1 MRIFRPG
8 VCKSCGVANMWAK
21 WFKVDS
27 DNISI
32 DPDSNFTGAFYESGE
47 IENLFGGIEEK
58 VGVPIK
64 DICLEA
70 HKAGT
75 RQFFESALTGGSG
88 KFAQKHLTRQV
99 VDHMA
104 RVAPLYGVA
113 AIKVLEFNPGGPYI
127 IKSLNNFSDDYT
139 RVEIAGAVEAAVQQD
154 LEQEQARFGNMYIT
168 ILRERTGDPSKF
180 EGRFPPVKGESVG
193 SMDVPCC
200 NSCGAPS
207 ALTVY
212 NWDRKAGI
220 ITERDTGLRVVYNTF
235 AMVDTF
241 IVELEKELGSE
252 IWEPAIRIQ
261 AEFVKDR
268 IITGSYD
275 SLVEQG
281 DSDRERIVKYADLLK
296 RRCFGKPTVVEF
308 DGKTLHATIRNPG
321 SDVIIMGRILG
332 TFEAVTG
339 ARGRIS
345 GKHGKEE
352 ISVSVEIEKQKAEV
366 A

>member
-1 MRIFRPG
+1 
-8 VCKSCGVANMWAK
+8 MWAK

-32 DPDSNFTGAFYESGE
+32 DPDSNFCGAFYESGE
-47 IENLFGGIEEK
+47 IENLFVGIEEK

-75 RQFFESALTGGSG
+75 RQFFEEALTGRSG
-88 KFAQKHLTRQV
+88 EFAKRHFTEQA
-99 VDHMA
+99 VDQMA
-104 RVAPLYGVA
+104 RVAPEYGVA
-113 AIKVLEFNPGGPYI
+113 AIKVLEFNRGGPYI
-127 IKSLNNFSDDYT
+127 IKSLNNFSNDYT
-139 RVEIAGAVEAAVQQD
+139 IMEIAGAVEAAVQQD
-154 LEQEQARFGNMYIT
+154 LEPEQARFGSIFIT
-168 ILRERTGDPSKF
+168 ILRERTDGPSKY
-180 EGRFPPVKGESVG
+180 EGRFPPVKGESLG
-193 SMDVPCC
+193 SMEVPCC
-200 NSCGAPS
+200 NTCGAPS

-212 NWDRKAGI
+212 NWDLKAGI

-275 SLVEQG
+275 GLVEQG
-281 DSDRERIVKYADLLK
+281 DSDRERIVKYMDLLK

-339 ARGRIS
+339 ARGKIS
-345 GKHGKEE
+345 GKHNKEE
-352 ISVSVEIEKQKAEV
+352 ITINVEIEKQKAEIK
-366 A
+366 